1 LKSPADTDSF
11 LSEDGRVEVVFDL
24 EVLGNLAESQV
35 ELVMRAAVAGLD
47 SEQFEG
53 PDHITVMITGDEQ
66 IRALNRDFKGEDEI
80 TDVLS
85 FNADGDAG
93 DDEGDGDWLE
103 FTESDESDGS
113 DVPGGDQKSLKRLGD
128 IAISLPQV
136 VRQAVENG
144 KSADRELAMLTI
156 HGVLHLLGYDHA
168 EVDEEKVMFGKTDV
182 VLAGIFGE

>member
-1 LKSPADTDSF
+1 MKSPTDTDSF

-24 EVLGNLAESQV
+24 DQLAYSQIA
-35 ELVMRAAVAGLD
+35 LVMKAAVTGLD
-47 SEQFEG
+47 SEQFDG

-66 IRALNRDFKGEDEI
+66 IRELNRDFKGEDEI

-85 FNADGDAG
+85 FNVDDVSDPSGNDKWPEFAESADSGEVATD
-93 DDEGDGDWLE
+93 
-103 FTESDESDGS
+103 
-113 DVPGGDQKSLKRLGD
+113 RLGD

-136 VRQAVENG
+136 VRKATKNG

-168 EVDEEKVMFGKTDV
+168 ELDEEKEMFGKADV
-182 VLAGIFGE
+182 VLADIFGE

>member
-1 LKSPADTDSF
+1 MKSPEDTESF

-24 EVLGNLAESQV
+24 DELSESDIA
-35 ELVMRAAVAGLD
+35 LVMKAAVAGLD

-53 PDHITVMITGDEQ
+53 PDHITVMITGDER
-66 IRALNRDFKGEDEI
+66 IRELNRDFKGEDAI

-85 FNADGDAG
+85 FNADGEPDGEAESSAIG
-93 DDEGDGDWLE
+93 TDVSEFSDDEWPNFADDGE
-103 FTESDESDGS
+103 VESN
-113 DVPGGDQKSLKRLGD
+113 RLGD

-136 VRQAVENG
+136 VRQAAENG

-168 EVDEEKVMFGKTDV
+168 EADEEKVMFGKTDV
-182 VLAGIFGE
+182 VLAKIFGE

>member
-1 LKSPADTDSF
+1 MKSPEDTESF

-24 EVLGNLAESQV
+24 DELSESDIA
-35 ELVMRAAVAGLD
+35 LVMKAAVAGLD

-53 PDHITVMITGDEQ
+53 PDHITVMITGDER
-66 IRALNRDFKGEDEI
+66 IRELNRDFKGEDAI

-85 FNADGDAG
+85 FNADGEPSGETESSARG
-93 DDEGDGDWLE
+93 TDEGELGDHEWPDFADDGE
-103 FTESDESDGS
+103 VESN
-113 DVPGGDQKSLKRLGD
+113 RLGD

-136 VRQAVENG
+136 VRQAAENG

-182 VLAGIFGE
+182 VLAKIFGE

>member
-1 LKSPADTDSF
+1 MKSPEDTESF

-24 EVLGNLAESQV
+24 DELSESDIA
-35 ELVMRAAVAGLD
+35 LVMKAAVTGLD
-47 SEQFEG
+47 SEQFDG
-53 PDHITVMITGDEQ
+53 PDHITVMITGDER
-66 IRALNRDFKGEDEI
+66 IRELNRDFKGEDAI

-85 FNADGDAG
+85 FNADGEPDGEAESSAMG
-93 DDEGDGDWLE
+93 TDVSEFSDDEWPNFADDGE
-103 FTESDESDGS
+103 VESN
-113 DVPGGDQKSLKRLGD
+113 RLGD

-136 VRQAVENG
+136 VRQAAENG

-182 VLAGIFGE
+182 VLAKIFGE

>member
-1 LKSPADTDSF
+1 MKSPEDTESF

-24 EVLGNLAESQV
+24 DELSESDIA
-35 ELVMRAAVAGLD
+35 LVMKAAVAGLD

-53 PDHITVMITGDEQ
+53 PDHITVMITGDER
-66 IRALNRDFKGEDEI
+66 IRELNRDFKGEDAI

-85 FNADGDAG
+85 FNADGEPAGETESSAMGTDEGELG
-93 DDEGDGDWLE
+93 DDEWPDFADDGE
-103 FTESDESDGS
+103 VESN
-113 DVPGGDQKSLKRLGD
+113 RLGD

-136 VRQAVENG
+136 VRQAAENG

-182 VLAGIFGE
+182 VLAKIFGE

>member
-24 EVLGNLAESQV
+24 EGLSEADIT
-35 ELVMRAAVAGLD
+35 LVMKAALAGLD
-47 SEQFEG
+47 SEQFDG
-53 PDHITVMITGDEQ
+53 PDRVTVMITGDER
-66 IRALNRDFKGEDEI
+66 IRELNREFKGEDEI

-85 FNADGDAG
+85 FNDGNMDDDDAANS
-93 DDEGDGDWLE
+93 DDEWPEIGEVDGMGE
-103 FTESDESDGS
+103 TGS
-113 DVPGGDQKSLKRLGD
+113 DRLGD

-136 VRQAVENG
+136 ARQAAENG
-144 KSADRELAMLTI
+144 KSTDRELAMLTI

-168 EVDEEKVMFGKTDV
+168 ELDEEKIMFGKTDV